1 MTNQEQAWISINRGI
16 MPKEARKSRQTIKL
30 NKGYGRRAVNSGE
43 LDIILSLS
51 QVRINPGDKS
61 YAEKG

>member
-1 MTNQEQAWISINRGI
+1 MSRTD
-16 MPKEARKSRQTIKL
+16 RKSRQIIVL
-30 NKGYGRRAVNSGE
+30 NEGSGRSAVNSGE

-61 YAEKG
+61 YAVKG